1 MSGQACLAQDKLGD
15 GRYAFCDRRTDS
27 HPPAEH
33 VDGEH
38 RWPACSQ
45 HCMRDHVHGR
55 YRLKLGT
62 PVGPKSARSRAPG
75 RDKPAKAPRDRCSVC
90 LHPSRPDELE
100 RGKCK
105 DQEACQGRAPQLDLG
120 SES

>member
-1 MSGQACLAQDKLGD
+1 MSGQACLAQDKLEE

-55 YRLKLGT
+55 YRLKLGIDT
-62 PVGPKSARSRAPG
+62 GPGSLASRAP
-75 RDKPAKAPRDRCSVC
+75 RPDRAAKGPRDRCSVC
-90 LHPSRPDELE
+90 LHPSAPDELE

-105 DQEACQGRAPQLDLG
+105 DQEACQARAPQLDLG
-120 SES
+120 LE